1 MTSQIPD
8 QFFYKDQKLTLD
20 SIIGNSLYTPL
31 DFKIE
36 TLPCSTGCGRGYIMK
51 YVISDSQLILDGFL
65 FRPKDDELPEINGI
79 KSFKLSRE
87 SGLLGIGFKNEYKN
101 LNKKIPFNGSIC
113 VKIYLTDSQFIQMGL
128 MEANS
133 HRTVIK
139 FDFEDGIIMNLED
152 ISKGVENARKKGDPK
167 GYRPDSISPEDLHD
181 WIMKRLALDVTPRD
195 PPKQTKSV
203 LEEMQDELERL
214 KKLQNGEE

>member
-8 QFFYKDQKLTLD
+8 QFFYKDQRLDLVGIKGSDLTIPSNL
-20 SIIGNSLYTPL
+20 G
-31 DFKIE
+31 IE

-51 YVISDSQLILDGFL
+51 YVITDSQLILDGFL
-65 FRPKDDELPEINGI
+65 FRPKDDDLPEINGT

-113 VKIYLTDSQFIQMGL
+113 VNIYLTDSQLIQMGFI
-128 MEANS
+128 ETNS

-139 FDFEDGIIMNLED
+139 FDFEDGIIVNVED
-152 ISKGVENARKKGDPK
+152 ISKGVENAREEGDIIA
-167 GYRPDSISPEDLHD
+167 YRPDSMSP
-181 WIMKRLALDVTPRD
+181 
-195 PPKQTKSV
+195 
-203 LEEMQDELERL
+203 
-214 KKLQNGEE
+214 

>member
-8 QFFYKDQKLTLD
+8 QFFYKDQKLTLN
-20 SIIGNSLYTPL
+20 SIIGSSLYTPL

-51 YVISDSQLILDGFL
+51 YVITDSQLILDGFL
-65 FRPKDDELPEINGI
+65 FRPKDDDLPEINGT

-113 VKIYLTDSQFIQMGL
+113 VKIYLTDSQFIQMGF

-139 FDFEDGIIMNLED
+139 FDFEDGIIVNVED
-152 ISKGVENARKKGDPK
+152 ISKGVENAREEGDTIA
-167 GYRPDSISPEDLHD
+167 YRPDSMSPEALDD
-181 WIMKRLALDVTPRD
+181 WIMKRLALDHIPRG

-203 LEEMQDELERL
+203 LEEMEDELDRL
-214 KKLQNGEE
+214 RKL